1 MQLISDQIKGFLD
14 KSSWIRKMFEA
25 GIEMKKEFGADNVY
39 DFSLGNPDLPPPEGV
54 GHALFRMST
63 EMGKP
68 FALGYMNNAGYPA
81 VRKTVAKGLSEEQGM
96 EIPPDN
102 VIMTCG
108 AAGAINVFFR
118 AVLEPGDEV
127 ICPAPY
133 FVEYGFYVGNF
144 GGVLRPVKSKPLT
157 FELDFDAIEK
167 AFTPKT
173 RAVLI
178 NSPNNPTGQ
187 IYSRE
192 DLEKLAA
199 IMTRHSERTGRPVFL
214 LSDEPY
220 RFLNYD
226 NVEIPS
232 VFSIYKYS
240 VIASSFSKKL
250 SLAGARIGYLAVNS
264 AIEDPKDLI
273 NGAIMTNRILG
284 FVNAPA
290 LAQNILQHSIDCT
303 VDIDIYRQRRDAMAA
318 VLDNAGIKYSMPRGA
333 FYFFP
338 QSPVEDDSLFI
349 KALVEEHVLAVP
361 GVGFGYPGY
370 FRLTFC
376 VDIKTIVNSKDA
388 FKRAVDKT
396 ITND

>member
-1 MQLISDQIKGFLD
+1 MQLISDQIKGFLE
-14 KSSWIRKMFEA
+14 KSSWIRRMFEA
-25 GIEMKKEFGADNVY
+25 GIEMKKEFGTANVY

-54 GHALFRMST
+54 GHALFRMSA
-63 EMGKP
+63 EMSKP
-68 FALGYMNNAGYPA
+68 FALGYMNNAGYPE
-81 VRKTVAKGLSEEQGM
+81 VRKTVARGLSKEQGM
-96 EIPPDN
+96 DIPPDN

-118 AVLEPGDEV
+118 AILEPGDEV

-133 FVEYGFYVGNF
+133 FVEYGFYAGNF

-157 FELDFDAIEK
+157 FELDFDAIDK
-167 AFTPKT
+167 AFTPQT

-187 IYSRE
+187 IYSRA

-199 IMTRHSERTGRPVFL
+199 IMTKHSAQAGRPIFL

-226 NVEIPS
+226 NIEIPS
-232 VFSIYKYS
+232 VFSLYKYS

-250 SLAGARIGYLAVNS
+250 SLAGARIGYLAVNP
-264 AIEDPKDLI
+264 AIEDSKELI

-290 LAQNILQHSIDCT
+290 LAQGILQHSIDCT

-338 QSPVEDDSLFI
+338 QSPVADDSSFI
-349 KALVEEHVLAVP
+349 KTLIEEHVLGVP
-361 GVGFGYPGY
+361 GAGFGYPGY

-376 VDIKTIVNSKDA
+376 VDIDTIVNSKDA
-388 FKRAVDKT
+388 FKRAVEKL
-396 ITND
+396 

>member
-1 MQLISDQIKGFLD
+1 MELISEQIKEFLN

-39 DFSLGNPDLPPPEGV
+39 DFSLGNPDLPPPESV
-54 GHALFRMST
+54 SHALSRIST
-63 EMGKP
+63 EMSKP
-68 FALGYMNNAGYPA
+68 FALGYMNNAGYPE
-81 VRKTVAKGLSEEQGM
+81 VRKTVAKCLSGEQGM
-96 EIPPDN
+96 NIPSDN

-118 AVLEPGDEV
+118 AVLDHGDEV

-133 FVEYGFYVGNF
+133 FVEYGFYVSNF

-157 FELDFDAIEK
+157 FGLDFDAIDK

-187 IYSRE
+187 IYSRK
-192 DLEKLAA
+192 DLEKLAS
-199 IMTRHSERTGRPVFL
+199 IITKHSDKTGRPIFL

-250 SLAGARIGYLAVNS
+250 SLAGARIGYLAVNP
-264 AIEDPKDLI
+264 AIEDSKDLI

-290 LAQNILQHSIDCT
+290 LAQNVLQHSINST
-303 VDIDIYRQRRDAMAA
+303 VDVNIYRRRRDAMAG
-318 VLDNAGIKYSMPRGA
+318 VLDYAGIKYSMPCGA

-338 QSPVEDDSLFI
+338 QSPVKDESLFI
-349 KALVEEHVLAVP
+349 NALIKEHVLAVP

-376 VDIKTIVNSKDA
+376 VDINTIVNSKDA
-388 FKRAVDKT
+388 FKRAVDKL
-396 ITND
+396 

>member
-1 MQLISDQIKGFLD
+1 MDQKMQLISNQIKGFLD
-14 KSSWIRKMFEA
+14 KSSWIRKMFET

-54 GHALFRMST
+54 GNALFRMST
-63 EMGKP
+63 GMNKP
-68 FALGYMNNAGYPA
+68 FALGYMNNAGYPE
-81 VRKTVAKGLSEEQGM
+81 VRKTVAKSLSAEQGM
-96 EIPPDN
+96 TIPADN

-108 AAGAINVFFR
+108 AAGAINIFFR

-157 FELDFDAIEK
+157 FELDFEAIDK

-199 IMTRHSERTGRPVFL
+199 LIAKHSEKAGRPIFL

-226 NVEIPS
+226 DVEIPS

-240 VIASSFSKKL
+240 VIVSSFSKKL
-250 SLAGARIGYLAVNS
+250 SLAGARIGYLAVNP

-290 LAQNILQHSIDCT
+290 LAQNILHHSMDST
-303 VDIDIYRQRRDAMAA
+303 VDINIYRQRRDAMAA
-318 VLDNAGIKYSMPRGA
+318 ILDNSGIKYSMPRGA

-338 QSPVEDDSLFI
+338 QSPVEDESIFI
-349 KALVEEHVLAVP
+349 NALMKEHILAVP
-361 GVGFGYPGY
+361 GTGFGYPGY

-376 VDIKTIVNSKDA
+376 VDINTIINSKNA
-388 FKRAVDKT
+388 FKQVMDKF
-396 ITND
+396 